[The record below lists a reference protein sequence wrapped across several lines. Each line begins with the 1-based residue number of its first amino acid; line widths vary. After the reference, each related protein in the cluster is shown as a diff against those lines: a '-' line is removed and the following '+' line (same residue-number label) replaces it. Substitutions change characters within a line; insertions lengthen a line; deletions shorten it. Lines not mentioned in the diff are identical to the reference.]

1 MLFEQYNQSVLKSKL
16 KFKAAFTKP
25 RLTLLHFSK
34 FLAQRWNALR
44 VYDLGHP
51 PPIKKVAFHVFCL
64 LRSRSIDCEI
74 VRLAAED

>member
-44 VYDLGHP
+44 VYDLEHP
-51 PPIKKVAFHVFCL
+51 PPIKKVAFHVFL
-64 LRSRSIDCEI
+64 PATISLH
-74 VRLAAED
+74 RL